1 MACATA
7 FTCIRETHV
16 DVRRVPVPGNVCGV
30 RVRLCREETVPL
42 ADVPMNAEDEE
53 TRQEERCSR

>member
-1 MACATA
+1 M
-7 FTCIRETHV
+7 
-16 DVRRVPVPGNVCGV
+16 RRVPVPGNVCGV